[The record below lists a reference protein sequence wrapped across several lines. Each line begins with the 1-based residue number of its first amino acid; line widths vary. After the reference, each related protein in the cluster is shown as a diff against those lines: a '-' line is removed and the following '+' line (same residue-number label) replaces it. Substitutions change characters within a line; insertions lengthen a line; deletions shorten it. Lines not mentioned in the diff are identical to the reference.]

1 MKHITKFSLAIPGK
15 TELQPQTN
23 PNPQRGARRLSIDDT
38 IDTMMYGYTATNET
52 ITSIYEQIQ
61 DWVTEHMANQEQN
74 YSTILIDS
82 LDISDLDPAI
92 VESYTDTIERIRRN
106 MR

>member
-1 MKHITKFSLAIPGK
+1 MKHITKFSLAIPAK
-15 TELQPQTN
+15 PELKPQAN
-23 PNPQRGARRLSIDDT
+23 PNPQRGARRLAIDDT

-52 ITSIYEQIQ
+52 TTSIYDYLQH
-61 DWVTEHMANQEQN
+61 WLTEHMANQEQN

-82 LDISDLDPAI
+82 LDIPDLDPAI

-106 MR
+106 TR

>member
-23 PNPQRGARRLSIDDT
+23 PNPQRGSRRLAIDDT

-61 DWVTEHMANQEQN
+61 GWVTEHLAAQEQN

-82 LDISDLDPAI
+82 LDIPDLDPAI

>member
-38 IDTMMYGYTATNET
+38 IDTMMYGYTAVNET
-52 ITSIYEQIQ
+52 TTSIYEYLQH
-61 DWVTEHMANQEQN
+61 WLTEHMANH
-74 YSTILIDS
+74 STIIIDS
-82 LDISDLDPAI
+82 LDVPDLEPAI
-92 VESYTDTIERIRRN
+92 IESYTDTIERIRRN
-106 MR
+106 TR

>member
-23 PNPQRGARRLSIDDT
+23 PNPQRGTRRLSIDDT
-38 IDTMMYGYTATNET
+38 IDTMMYGYTMVND
-52 ITSIYEQIQ
+52 TSVYDQIQ
-61 DWVTEHMANQEQN
+61 HWATEHLAAQEQN

-82 LDISDLDPAI
+82 LDIPDLDPAI
-92 VESYTDTIERIRRN
+92 IESYTDTIERIRRN
-106 MR
+106 TR